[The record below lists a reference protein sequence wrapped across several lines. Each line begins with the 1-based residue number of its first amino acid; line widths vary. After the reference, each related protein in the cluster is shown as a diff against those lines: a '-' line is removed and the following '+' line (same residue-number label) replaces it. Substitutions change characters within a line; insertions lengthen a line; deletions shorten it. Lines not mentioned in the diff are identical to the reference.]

1 MKDMNFSNKKI
12 LFPIFIV
19 IVIVSGFAVILL
31 LNQPTNSTFE
41 WHISTPEKQGFNSN
55 ILKNMTDFIQAEDI
69 NLHSCLII
77 RNDVLVFE
85 QYYNGFDETRKHEI
99 WSCTKSVTSS
109 LIGIAIDQGYL
120 NIDDIVIN
128 LFPNKTFANIDERK
142 QRMTV
147 EHLLTMTTGL
157 EWAGDTE
164 YVSMY
169 PLSDWVQYVLDKPM
183 VAEPGEV
190 FNYHT
195 GGSHVLT
202 AILETVTGNKT
213 RNFANEYLFGP
224 LGINPE
230 SVSWTVDNQ
239 GIARGGSGLFLTPRE
254 MARFGLLFLH
264 DGLWN
269 GKQLI
274 PSDWVLESTR
284 SHFDEFYG
292 YQWWIYPSIE
302 NNGHVIRNSFA
313 ARGYLEQMIYV
324 MPDFDLVVVF
334 TSNIVGGIG
343 PDDLM
348 FDFILPALL

>member
-1 MKDMNFSNKKI
+1 MNFSNKKI
-12 LFPIFIV
+12 LFPIFIGFV
-19 IVIVSGFAVILL
+19 IISGFAVILL
-31 LNQPTNSTFE
+31 LNQPRNSTFE
-41 WHISTPEKQGFNSN
+41 WRISTPEKQGFNSV
-55 ILKNMTDFIQAEDI
+55 ILQNMTEFIQREDI

-85 QYYNGFDETRKHEI
+85 QYYFVYDKTRKHEI

-109 LIGIAIDQGYL
+109 LIGIAIDKGYL

-128 LFPNKTFANIDERK
+128 LFPNKTYANIDGRK

-147 EHLLTMTTGL
+147 EHLLTMTSGL

-169 PLSDWVQYVLDKPM
+169 PLSDWIQYVLDKPM
-183 VAEPGEV
+183 VAEPGKV

-195 GGSHVLT
+195 GGSHVLA

-213 RNFANEYLFGP
+213 IDFANEYLFGP
-224 LGINPE
+224 LGID
-230 SVSWTVDNQ
+230 SGSISWTVDNN
-239 GIARGGSGLFLTPRE
+239 GIARGGSGLFMTPRD

-274 PSDWVLESTR
+274 SSNWVLESTR
-284 SHFDEFYG
+284 GHFNDFYG
-292 YQWWIYPSIE
+292 YQWWIYPSIDID
-302 NNGHVIRNSFA
+302 GHVIKNSFA

-334 TSNIVGGIG
+334 TSNIVGGFR

-348 FDFILPALL
+348 NDFILPALL